1 MLAFLRVK
9 DFAIIDD
16 LEIEFKEG
24 FNVITGETGA
34 GKSII
39 INALSTLINSKVPP
53 DVVRADADRA
63 EIVGHYCRE
72 DEEYI
77 LKRLIGAQGRSR
89 AFVNEQPVTLKRLE
103 GLGIELTSIY
113 GQGESQD
120 LLRKEHYCNILD
132 ALLGLEKER
141 KLLSDRV
148 RDLKEVVTVLNKK
161 RDEVVGREKE
171 MNLLQFQV
179 TEIETENLQE
189 GEEETIKERLSI
201 LKNAEKIRS
210 VLDNI
215 GKGLYEDD
223 LSVHATFKAAVSA
236 LKPISGVEAIEK
248 LRQRIEALL
257 FEVEDILGE
266 IKKHEKLF
274 VCDPDQIETMEERLY
289 RLHRLHEKYG
299 KTYREVKEYEQWA
312 RNSLVYLSTLST
324 NLEELEKRRI
334 AFQNEVTER
343 AHRLSMERKKG
354 TKQIEDGVA
363 QELEL
368 LSMKGVNFKIS
379 INEKETIDED
389 GKDDIEFFLS
399 ANPGEPLRPL
409 RRVASG
415 GELSRVM
422 LAIKRIVGGTS
433 GMTMIFDEIDAG
445 IGGKVAE
452 MVGRRLHELAENS
465 QVICITHLPQIAV
478 FGDHHFLVEKHQ
490 EEESTRTVV
499 RKLAWDERILEVAR
513 MLGGVKITEKTVEQA
528 EEMLRNAQE
537 GAYQ

>member
-478 FGDHHFLVEKHQ
+478 FGDHHFLVEKYQ